1 MNWTLPGTTL
11 TVPKEEVSS
20 VERQFSTI
28 FIGGGIVLSQVL
40 AITGLEAYTV
50 QNWVKRGFLPAPE
63 HKRYNMNQ
71 LCRILIINMLKGS
84 LPMEKVT
91 GLIHFL
97 NGELDDVSDD
107 LIDDARLYFL
117 FVKLAVKI
125 QEEYTYTQWDALI
138 SEAVADYHEPIPGA
152 RDRVEKVLR
161 VMLMAW
167 SAAKLRRQA
176 ELLLEELT

>member
-84 LPMEKVT
+84 LPMEKVIR
-91 GLIHFL
+91 LIHYL

-125 QEEYTYTQWDALI
+125 QEEYTYTQWDSLI
-138 SEAVADYHEPIPGA
+138 AEAVVDYHEPIPGA

-167 SAAKLRRQA
+167 SAAKLRRQT